1 VKNYPSFIHYNTPV
15 NNQLQALFA
24 AIPEENLLKSLK
36 HYYAGRNGYTYKVL
50 WHTYV
55 AMVVLNLPSFAALI
69 RSLHDNPYLAEACG
83 INSYAAIPSKFAYS
97 RFISKFKDR
106 RMVAR
111 VKDVMRAL
119 TRKCY
124 DVFPNFGKSVAIDA
138 TDLKAWANGNKRPN
152 ADTDAAW
159 GVKPD
164 TAGKKKFFYGYK
176 LHVMADTKTELPIA
190 AQLTSGNVHDIKPTS
205 SILSEARFT
214 NGKFHPDYVICD
226 TAYSSNDVRYLI
238 KRQYRA
244 EPIIKYH
251 PRNKKYQEPETKE
264 WRAIYK
270 RRTSV
275 ERLFGRL
282 KNHRRLN
289 NITVRSSYKVMVH
302 CLIPLIVTQAMAIAF
317 PDKPRCCFH

>member
-1 VKNYPSFIHYNTPV
+1 
-15 NNQLQALFA
+15 
-24 AIPEENLLKSLK
+24 
-36 HYYAGRNGYTYKVL
+36 
-50 WHTYV
+50 
-55 AMVVLNLPSFAALI
+55 MVVLNLPSFAALI
-69 RSLHDNPYLAEACG
+69 RALHDNPCLAEVCG
-83 INSYAAIPSKFAYS
+83 IHSEDAIPSKDAYY

-106 RMVAR
+106 KKVAR
-111 VKDVMRAL
+111 VKDVMREL

-124 DVFPNFGKSVAIDA
+124 EVFPEFGKSVAIDA
-138 TDLKAWANGNKRPN
+138 TDLKAWSNGNKTPV
-152 ADTDAAW
+152 ADPDAAW

-190 AQLTSGNVHDIKPTS
+190 AQLTSGNVHDSKPTS

-214 NGKFHPDYVICD
+214 NGKFHPEHVICD
-226 TAYSSNDVRYLI
+226 TAYSSNELRHLI

-264 WRAIYK
+264 WKTTYSK
-270 RRTSV
+270 RTSI

-289 NITVRSSYKVMVH
+289 NITVRGSYKVMVH
-302 CLIPLIVTQAMAIAF
+302 SLIPLIVTQASALAF